1 MNENNH
7 EITLVPKID
16 DMNVVT
22 TLENISHPLEMFVR
36 ANNLPT
42 KNVLATN
49 EEKVKLF
56 NNFASSIETLPEE
69 IRNESDYLTKFIV
82 AGAVG
87 LFDGALNYLWD
98 EIIRTLRNK
107 IVSYDLR
114 YFYSIAEQINP
125 QYKKLEDESDLQY
138 ISDHD
143 LLQTLN
149 RIKILD
155 DYAFNTLN
163 NMNYMR
169 NHASAAHPNINELT
183 GIKLASLLED
193 GIKYAITLEPDA
205 SSVTI
210 KQLFDNIRT
219 TEIPDDDFDEICKDL
234 LRIPVERLDDFMVS
248 IFGLYCDKKS
258 EDFVRKNVL
267 EISKRLWEIITENT
281 KYKIGS
287 KYGYYRKNGF
297 VDQKDLVNYYLETV
311 GGIKYKDNDS
321 IVADLLDK
329 LSQLKSVHFQMNNFY
344 NEYAYARDI
353 EASLPKNSIPSTIR
367 NDFVKTICLCYA
379 GNGNGYRDGVDE
391 DAVELYEK
399 MIEKFT
405 NAEIKTFILLFK
417 DTEFVVDFG
426 KPKVVNRV
434 KKLCEIL
441 EEKTSNNDLLEGL
454 KIIKNASNVQKII
467 LQSDYVR
474 IEEKIRTS
482 NL

>member
-1 MNENNH
+1 MNDNMQEM
-7 EITLVPKID
+7 TLVPKID
-16 DMNVVT
+16 DGNVIT
-22 TLENISHPLEMFVR
+22 TLETIYKPLDVFVKE
-36 ANNLPT
+36 NNLPT
-42 KNVLATN
+42 TNVLASN
-49 EEKVKLF
+49 EEKAKLF
-56 NNFASSIETLPEE
+56 NNFASSIEALPEE
-69 IRNESDYLTKFIV
+69 IRKESDYLTKFIV

-107 IVSYDLR
+107 IVSYDLK
-114 YFYSIAEQINP
+114 YFYSIAEQINS

-138 ISDHD
+138 ISDYD
-143 LLQTLN
+143 LLQALN
-149 RIKILD
+149 RMKILD

-169 NHASAAHPNINELT
+169 NHASAAHPNVNELT

-205 SSVTI
+205 SSIAI

-219 TEIPDDDFDEICKDL
+219 KEIPEEDFDEICKDL
-234 LRIPVERLDDFMVS
+234 SKIPEERLDDFMVS

-258 EDFVRKNVL
+258 DDIIRKNVL
-267 EISKRLWEIITENT
+267 EISRRIWDSITENT

-353 EASLPKNSIPSTIR
+353 EASLPKTSIPSTVR

-379 GNGNGYRDGVDE
+379 GNGNGYKEGVDE
-391 DAVELYEK
+391 DAVILYEK
-399 MIEKFT
+399 MIDKFT
-405 NAEIKTFILLFK
+405 NSEIKTFILLFR
-417 DTEFVVDFG
+417 DTEFVIDFG
-426 KPKVVNRV
+426 KTKVEKRV
-434 KKLCEIL
+434 KNLCEIL
-441 EEKTSNNDLLEGL
+441 KEKTSNKDLLEGL
-454 KIIKNASNVQKII
+454 EIIKNSSYVKNIS
-467 LQSDYVR
+467 LQSDYAR
-474 IEEKIRTS
+474 IEEKIKKS
-482 NL
+482 NT